1 MSELSKEHRSAQR
14 RVLIV
19 LGAVVV
25 ALAAAVYFRGSSS
38 SKPKTVEP
46 PDVSLTAAVNC
57 SGSEVQV
64 TNNDTAAWRDARVE
78 INSNFA
84 HIIPSIRPQQTV
96 TLPADQ
102 LTDSNGKSFDPV
114 SMKCQSASIQAF
126 IREGRGHFQS
136 NSLQ

>member
-1 MSELSKEHRSAQR
+1 MLIALS
-14 RVLIV
+14 
-19 LGAVVV
+19 AVVV
-25 ALAAAVYFRGSSS
+25 LGAAVYFRGSSS
-38 SKPKTVEP
+38 SAPKTVEP
-46 PDVSLTAAVNC
+46 PEVSLTAAVNC
-57 SGSEVQV
+57 SGEEVQV

-78 INSNFA
+78 INSNYA
-84 HIIPSIRPQQTV
+84 HIVPSIRPQQTV

-126 IREGRGHFQS
+126 IREGRGHFQT